1 MLRKGVTSVHIFDP
15 DGPLMTALSKLADLV
30 ICNILFIVFSLP
42 IITVGASLTALYTC
56 TLRIIDDR
64 EEDGLIFKTFW
75 FAFRDNFRK
84 ATLLWLVCLCGIAF
98 LGAYYWVTLS
108 LIASLGRVYRI
119 TFYVLVFVFLFGFLY
134 VFPLQ
139 ARYENTV
146 RNTLRNAWLVSVGVL
161 PLTVLNIA
169 LIVAAVYVS
178 FIMNPGA
185 LNIFAYIWA
194 VCGFSLIAYLQS
206 FLFRRAF
213 QKISPEL
220 LDARYNRT
228 SGPAEGAVF
237 TDEEHRTEEAM
248 AQESSYSNPDWNR
261 REDIL
266 GGPEKKPEA
275 RGGKKKRRR

>member
-1 MLRKGVTSVHIFDP
+1 MKKRTNKS
-15 DGPLMTALSKLADLV
+15 
-30 ICNILFIVFSLP
+30 
-42 IITVGASLTALYTC
+42 
-56 TLRIIDDR
+56 
-64 EEDGLIFKTFW
+64 
-75 FAFRDNFRK
+75 
-84 ATLLWLVCLCGIAF
+84 
-98 LGAYYWVTLS
+98 
-108 LIASLGRVYRI
+108 
-119 TFYVLVFVFLFGFLY
+119 
-134 VFPLQ
+134 
-139 ARYENTV
+139 
-146 RNTLRNAWLVSVGVL
+146 
-161 PLTVLNIA
+161 IA

-194 VCGFSLIAYLQS
+194 VGGFSVIAYLQS

-266 GGPEKKPEA
+266 GGPEKKSEA